1 MSDEEI
7 NPETMK
13 AINRM
18 KDVGFPKVGDYFSV
32 KYTRRPGDGS
42 FRTEIFKC
50 TGADTN
56 LLVANFI
63 TGIHT
68 TNRYIF
74 ARNEWLF
81 MPVSES
87 VLNAIGIC
95 LPKDTDPSDAEI
107 IEDKP

>member
-18 KDVGFPKVGDYFSV
+18 KDVGFPKVGDYFAV

-42 FRTEIFKC
+42 FRNDIFKC

-56 LLVANFI
+56 LLVANFATKSFI
-63 TGIHT
+63 DK
-68 TNRYIF
+68 YIF
-74 ARNEWLF
+74 ARDDWLF

-95 LPKDTDPSDAEI
+95 LPKDTDPTDAEM